1 MTKIEEL
8 LPQRYPFLF
17 LDEIEWATKA
27 EIKGSKTYD
36 NSFFF
41 YQEQNGTKKIV
52 PNLILIESL
61 VQCGGAGVT
70 QIGILEKG
78 FWGVATLENV
88 KFYGS
93 VELDS
98 TVSMLVKNLK
108 VSNKVLKQRGT
119 ALCNG
124 HVIIEATWLCLQLT

>member
-27 EIKGSKTYD
+27 EIKGRKTYD
-36 NSFFF
+36 STFLF

-78 FWGVATLENV
+78 FWGVAAVEDV
-88 KFYGS
+88 KFYGY

-98 TVSMLVKNLK
+98 TVSMLVKTLK
-108 VSNKVLKQRGT
+108 VSNKILKQTGT

-124 HVIIEATWLCLQLT
+124 HVILEATWLCLRLT

>member
-27 EIKGSKTYD
+27 EIKGRKTYD
-36 NSFFF
+36 STFLF

-78 FWGVATLENV
+78 FWGVATLEDV

-98 TVSMLVKNLK
+98 TVSMLVKTLK
-108 VSNKVLKQRGT
+108 VSNKILKQTGT

-124 HVIIEATWLCLQLT
+124 HVILEATWLCLRLT